1 MWKKEKE
8 RDNNILVFGNDLIAN
23 EQNQYEGAML
33 GTIFQIGFFMND
45 GKIWGTLPWGPEGF
59 VNGDYM
65 YDSQYLYYMLNQT
78 YNVYAKD
85 W

>member
-1 MWKKEKE
+1 
-8 RDNNILVFGNDLIAN
+8 
-23 EQNQYEGAML
+23 
-33 GTIFQIGFFMND
+33 MND